1 MSSSIFP
8 RSDLIFCSRAA
19 QRAFRERKQSQ
30 LAELQARVQSYEQG
44 ELDKTVG
51 LQKIAK
57 HLKEENDKLR
67 QENRALQTKLAQ
79 MENMNKDCSS
89 VEKDKKRWRDGDSP
103 SSASHSQ
110 SPVKKKS
117 RAGSSTSNYPCPP
130 AFSQT
135 YLPSPSSLVSTP
147 DSNEMNSRFSALPG
161 DSHID
166 LDSTLFSQSDF
177 KGPAANIHPLL
188 PFGCGF
194 CDEGAVC
201 VCRDIVT
208 SQAVDITSPEVK
220 LDAVSSSPIELP
232 VRNDSTTHG
241 NLSILDNL
249 PEYQPPVP
257 LKRRLGGTSVNSV
270 FHVQP
275 APISRDSGSG
285 ISGATCSGDPSNCII
300 CVDDSFGK
308 AFCTAITTSARHGFD
323 GFPGQFRENCC
334 KNGSRCDACPSR
346 SSFTSDAAV
355 ASSSSEFI
363 PTNDAWQKLKAHP
376 NVDFADLSLL
386 AEVVGS
392 RTKCAGPQLVV
403 SSTPSTEMR
412 GERTS
417 ADRHGGDSPIRLV
430 DEKILLECG
439 RRRIRQVHMD
449 GVQEALRMLDAKFC

>member
-1 MSSSIFP
+1 M
-8 RSDLIFCSRAA
+8 
-19 QRAFRERKQSQ
+19 
-30 LAELQARVQSYEQG
+30 
-44 ELDKTVG
+44 DKTVG

-79 MENMNKDCSS
+79 MENVNKDRLS
-89 VEKDKKRWRDGDSP
+89 VEKDKKRWRDDDSP
-103 SSASHSQ
+103 SNAPHSQ
-110 SPVKKKS
+110 SPVMKRS
-117 RAGSSTSNYPCPP
+117 RAGSSTYLCLP

-147 DSNEMNSRFSALPG
+147 DSIETSSHVSALPG
-161 DSHID
+161 SSHID
-166 LDSTLFSQSDF
+166 LDSTLFSHQSEF
-177 KGPAANIHPLL
+177 KGPDANIHPLL
-188 PFGCGF
+188 PFNCGF

-201 VCRDIVT
+201 VCRDIVI
-208 SQAVDITSPEVK
+208 SQVVGIDGDVTTSPEVK
-220 LDAVSSSPIELP
+220 LDAGGSSQIKLPLHHDSRDANIKVSAIPT
-232 VRNDSTTHG
+232 NG
-241 NLSILDNL
+241 NSSILDNL

-257 LKRRLGGTSVNSV
+257 LKRRSGGTRVNSV
-270 FHVQP
+270 FRVQP
-275 APISRDSGSG
+275 APTSHSGSG
-285 ISGATCSGDPSNCII
+285 ISGATCSGDPSNCMM

-308 AFCTAITTSARHGFD
+308 AFCTAITTSACHAFD
-323 GFPGQFRENCC
+323 GFLGQFRENCC
-334 KNGSRCDACPSR
+334 NKNGSRCDACPSG

-386 AEVVGS
+386 AEVVAS

-403 SSTPSTEMR
+403 SSTPSTQVR
-412 GERTS
+412 GKRTS
-417 ADRHGGDSPIRLV
+417 GADRHGGDSPIRLV

-439 RRRIRQVHMD
+439 RRRVRQVHMD